1 MKIRVFGSTRRKG
14 PSKKENNTKIVE
26 TPDEI
31 YQRSKGKTD
40 VDTTWNRHD
49 WITVIC
55 EKNSEILSGG
65 I

>member
-1 MKIRVFGSTRRKG
+1 M
-14 PSKKENNTKIVE
+14 E